1 MIEFRSERPWSW
13 ANQCPLREG
22 RRGAFLVTHYR
33 AHFCPPNEPS
43 FNTMHTDLGGTWKAG
58 WTLVPKVQGIK
69 EGPGISFGDSG
80 ISEAL
85 GRESRP
91 RPS

>member
-43 FNTMHTDLGGTWKAG
+43 FNTMHTDLGGD
-58 WTLVPKVQGIK
+58 LESRMDPCPQ
-69 EGPGISFGDSG
+69 GPGHQ
-80 ISEAL
+80 
-85 GRESRP
+85 GRP
-91 RPS
+91 WNKLW